1 MGNFSNFQKQRFGLW
16 LITFASIEY
25 FFTLLDNATLLAFFL
40 IFFPAI
46 LIILLPKIKF
56 IAEAKEIHI
65 YESMFWLFITVPY
78 FHYFFGVLN
87 NFIVFFLTV
96 GFSITSAPFGR
107 GKIKLFGIGTSIV
120 IGLSIYI
127 FTSFTYLSCLFL
139 SLGIIKFLSYD
150 IVKPKLKNKS
160 SVKLRYWTIS
170 LREGWEFI
178 YPYTRRWGN
187 WDNDENLRCWQLYIL
202 ENKNPNII
210 YRLDVEERLE
220 FSEYTWDIESQYY
233 QKSSLVKNG
242 LSGYWHDLEKK
253 LDKEVDNY
261 IEIHGDISTDA
272 EDAIREKIT
281 RNLIWKAK

>member
-1 MGNFSNFQKQRFGLW
+1 VGNFSNFQKQRLGLW
-16 LITFASIEY
+16 LITFAAIEY
-25 FFTLLDNATLLAFFL
+25 FFALFENSTLLTFFL

-46 LIILLPKIKF
+46 LVILLPKIKF

-87 NFIVFFLTV
+87 SFIVFFLTV

-150 IVKPKLKNKS
+150 IVKPKNKS
-160 SVKLRYWTIS
+160 RNTATENEQLQVFRGIIL
-170 LREGWEFI
+170 EFI
-178 YPYTRRWGN
+178 TDDVESKYKKHKDYEEYLKWDISPLKTDALQTYHLRRIGYHLATKF
-187 WDNDENLRCWQLYIL
+187 NDEMTAENAFGYAFKIVDIQIDVGITNLQDAQEELTDIL
-202 ENKNPNII
+202 NDYMFCNEGEAKILADHYKI
-210 YRLDVEERLE
+210 
-220 FSEYTWDIESQYY
+220 
-233 QKSSLVKNG
+233 
-242 LSGYWHDLEKK
+242 K
-253 LDKEVDNY
+253 L
-261 IEIHGDISTDA
+261 
-272 EDAIREKIT
+272 
-281 RNLIWKAK
+281 